1 MRDRFDKFV
10 EWIGDKIDRGDED
23 EFDIR
28 DFERF
33 RYYILNWEVVERCVE
48 EENELGCSCCWDEIE
63 FVEDV

>member
-1 MRDRFDKFV
+1 MRERFDKLV

-23 EFDIR
+23 CFDIKYFEKFR
-28 DFERF
+28 D
-33 RYYILNWEVVERCVE
+33 YILNWEVLERCVE

>member
-33 RYYILNWEVVERCVE
+33 RDSRLMDF
-48 EENELGCSCCWDEIE
+48 LT
-63 FVEDV
+63 